1 MGHIFSYNKS
11 TERKTCFEGKDVAP
25 VVKMAA
31 LAPKG
36 VFEEEEIRVYSWEEE
51 PRQRSYDDWDRNW
64 DDVA

>member
-11 TERKTCFEGKDVAP
+11 TEREQGKDVAP